1 VADNQCFD
9 IAIWFEKEGGFCQ
22 MKKGRSSG
30 GEFFFEMIGDKQA
43 KGSVR

>member
-1 VADNQCFD
+1 
-9 IAIWFEKEGGFCQ
+9 